1 MGLGVS
7 RDVSSNFG
15 IPSSVTNG
23 VNVDVTGDA
32 TGNAVFKIDMTTRS
46 IPVEVTTSVRLLTLL
61 TAYGGLGFDWQL
73 GGGSALD
80 LAMNAS
86 MIAHIP
92 GQPDANLG
100 TAFVHATSHVGP
112 QRGKG
117 FAASWARRSI
127 CADPPLRPTQ
137 RRQHQPHHGQRG
149 RGRARG
155 VLEQAGT
162 KAAVNETVVRP
173 DPRVSH
179 RDPGV
184 QRRSGLAAAL
194 APRARRDGCLAGGA
208 EVWFVDDGSRTP
220 PRR

>member
-1 MGLGVS
+1 VS

-92 GQPDANLG
+92 GSPMRTWARRL
-100 TAFVHATSHVGP
+100 FMPRLTSTP
-112 QRGKG
+112 ARQR

-127 CADPPLRPTQ
+127 C
-137 RRQHQPHHGQRG
+137 G
-149 RGRARG
+149 
-155 VLEQAGT
+155 
-162 KAAVNETVVRP
+162 
-173 DPRVSH
+173 
-179 RDPGV
+179 
-184 QRRSGLAAAL
+184 
-194 APRARRDGCLAGGA
+194 
-208 EVWFVDDGSRTP
+208 
-220 PRR
+220 